1 MIAIPVE
8 YDSDNTIALSKLFGN
23 AASFA
28 LYDPVSDKLT
38 VTKNEGCGNGI
49 ATADFLLAKGV
60 KSALYTY
67 LGDGPF
73 YTLVRGGARVFC
85 MGKAPKYLDE
95 TIRAAVNGELL
106 EVTPANAK
114 IHLDPGTA
122 TDACECGC
130 SHD

>member
-8 YDSDNTIALSKLFGN
+8 FDSNNTVALSKLFGN
-23 AASFA
+23 AVSFA
-28 LYDPVSDKLT
+28 LYDTVSNKLT

-49 ATADFLLAKGV
+49 ATADFLLSKGV

-73 YTLVRGGARVFC
+73 YTLVRGGAKVYY
-85 MGKAPKYLDE
+85 MGKSPTYLDE
-95 TIRAAVNGELL
+95 TIRSALNGELT
-106 EVTPANAK
+106 EVTPENAK
-114 IHLDPGTA
+114 TYLDPGTA
-122 TDACECGC
+122 SDACECGC